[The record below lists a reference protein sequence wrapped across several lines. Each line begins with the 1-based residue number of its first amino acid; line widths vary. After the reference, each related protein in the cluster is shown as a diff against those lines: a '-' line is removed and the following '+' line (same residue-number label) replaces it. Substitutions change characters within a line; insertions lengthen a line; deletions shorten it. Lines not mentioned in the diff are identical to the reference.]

1 MLHALMLEQ
10 CSIKE
15 NQGNGKLR
23 RFIDSTFKSL
33 LPLFFFLLS
42 RTTHTCTYRI
52 CPRAYYRPNQHS
64 YCTLSLPSMSIPACS
79 ELPEPSVPSVCLHAQ
94 RAPWAAVCLFSHGLV
109 TTPMWLWLTARPTT
123 SFMRHLLA
131 VNQSGH
137 PGAIDGAVSPCEMC
151 LSNPT
156 HPARAF
162 WHWFTPSSFHSPFPC
177 HFSLSFFQ
185 LFVRLSPASFPS
197 ETRRPPNP
205 RSNHRFF
212 GYTFVI
218 LRPSRLLQIVLYKHV
233 CRWLGPDISV
243 VFIASPCFYVY
254 PLNANVTSRLFF
266 LIFPPIKFLL
276 RSLPPVPHL
285 LLLLS
290 PFSSVRDRWQGP
302 WCFIEELS
310 NLSIPSVPF
319 QTSPDQTRPDYLV

>member
-1 MLHALMLEQ
+1 MELSARVRCVCQIPPTLPGHSDIGLH
-10 CSIKE
+10 
-15 NQGNGKLR
+15 R
-23 RFIDSTFKSL
+23 PPSTL
-33 LPLFFFLLS
+33 LF
-42 RTTHTCTYRI
+42 
-52 CPRAYYRPNQHS
+52 
-64 YCTLSLPSMSIPACS
+64 PA
-79 ELPEPSVPSVCLHAQ
+79 
-94 RAPWAAVCLFSHGLV
+94 
-109 TTPMWLWLTARPTT
+109 T
-123 SFMRHLLA
+123 
-131 VNQSGH
+131 
-137 PGAIDGAVSPCEMC
+137 
-151 LSNPT
+151 
-156 HPARAF
+156 
-162 WHWFTPSSFHSPFPC
+162 
-177 HFSLSFFQ
+177 SLSFFQ

-319 QTSPDQTRPDYLV
+319 QTRPVQIRPDQTILCKLFVL